1 MILFRD
7 TVMDKALPA
16 KLLRYELDIAGY
28 FAIFFVFALHQITQ
42 ILRRFGP
49 NIQPEKLQLCAYLW
63 PFHGCIRFPVKDGDD
78 LPRHFGR
85 SDEAKSATG

>member
-42 ILRRFGP
+42 ILWRFGP
-49 NIQPEKLQLCAYLW
+49 DIQPEKLQLCAYLCS
-63 PFHGCIRFPVKDGDD
+63 PDAGFISAINRVFPD
-78 LPRHFGR
+78 P
-85 SDEAKSATG
+85 SAP